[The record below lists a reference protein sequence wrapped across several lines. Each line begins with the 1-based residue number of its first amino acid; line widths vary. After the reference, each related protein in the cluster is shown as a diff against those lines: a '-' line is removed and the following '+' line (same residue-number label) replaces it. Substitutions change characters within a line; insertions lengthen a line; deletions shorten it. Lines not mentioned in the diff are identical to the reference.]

1 MAKTKIKMNAK
12 PLSIESTISLSVLEF
27 VKLHDTFVNLKRLEG
42 LAPRT
47 LRDYVTHMNYLKKWL
62 NLEQRLV
69 GNRWLEKALFNE
81 YSAHM
86 ILKQYAPCTINVRL
100 RTLKTY
106 LNWLQE
112 EGYLN
117 ENLASKIKLVRVPKD
132 TIKPLISNEI
142 KQMLK
147 AVNTSN
153 YTGFRDYCL
162 MILML
167 DNGIRVNEAV
177 NVTLNDVDIKRKV
190 IIVRSETA
198 KTRTERFLPISK
210 KTAGLLDQLIETS
223 KDNGEEYL
231 FLSSLGGKL
240 DPLVIIHNFGKHG
253 KKAGITKRC
262 SPHVWRH
269 TFAVNAVKGN
279 MDVFT
284 LQRILGHASLTT
296 TRQYIQ
302 LDDEFI
308 SAKHSEAGVLDR
320 FV

>member
-27 VKLHDTFVNLKRLEG
+27 VKLHDTFVNRKRLER

-47 LRDYVTHMNYLKKWL
+47 LRDYVTHMDYLKKWL
-62 NLEQRLV
+62 FQEQRLV
-69 GNRWLEKALFNE
+69 GNRWLEKALLYE

-86 ILKQYAPCTINVRL
+86 ILKQYAPCTINIRL

-112 EGYLN
+112 EGYIT

-147 AVNTSN
+147 SIDTST

-167 DNGIRVNEAV
+167 DNGLRVNESV
-177 NVTLNDVDIKRKV
+177 NLKLTDVDIKRKV

-198 KTRTERFLPISK
+198 KSRNERFLPISK
-210 KTAGLLDQLIETS
+210 KTAGLLDQLIKTS
-223 KDNGEEYL
+223 RDNGEEYL

-240 DPLVIIHNFGKHG
+240 DALVVIHNFGKHG
-253 KKAGITKRC
+253 KKG
-262 SPHVWRH
+262 W
-269 TFAVNAVKGN
+269 NN
-279 MDVFT
+279 
-284 LQRILGHASLTT
+284 
-296 TRQYIQ
+296 
-302 LDDEFI
+302 
-308 SAKHSEAGVLDR
+308 
-320 FV
+320 